1 MIYDLAI
8 LGAGPAGLSAS
19 VYASRKL
26 LKICLLSEDLGGQIN
41 LTSEI
46 DNYLGFEMISAPELV
61 RKFEE
66 QVNAF
71 PFDQFL
77 GEKAAKIEKKGDL
90 FLTTSS
96 SGRQIESKSLL
107 IVTGKRSRQ
116 LGVPGEQEFAAR
128 GVSYCTTCDGPFF
141 KELPVAVIG
150 GGNSALEAALD
161 MLKIC
166 PKVYLV
172 NVMPTWQGDEAY
184 REQVLKNPGLVPM
197 LKSTVKEIR
206 GDDKVRSVVVATPEG
221 ERELQVRAVFV
232 EVGLNPNSEFAKNF
246 LEMNRFGEIVI
257 DCNCRTS
264 VPGVFAAGD
273 VTTVPDKQIVVAAG
287 EGAKGAL
294 GAYRWL
300 LENRKL

>member
-1 MIYDLAI
+1 
-8 LGAGPAGLSAS
+8 
-19 VYASRKL
+19 
-26 LKICLLSEDLGGQIN
+26 
-41 LTSEI
+41 
-46 DNYLGFEMISAPELV
+46 MISAPELA

-77 GEKAAKIEKKGDL
+77 GEKAAKVEKKGDL

-116 LGVPGEQEFAAR
+116 LGVPGEKEYAAR

-141 KELPVAVIG
+141 KDLPVAVIG

-172 NVMPTWQGDEAY
+172 NVMPAWQGDEAY
-184 REQVLKNPGLVPM
+184 REQVLKNPRLVPM

-206 GDDKVRSVVVATPEG
+206 GDDKVRSVVVSTPEG

-232 EVGLNPNSEFAKNF
+232 EIGLNPNSEFAQSF
-246 LEMNRFGEIVI
+246 VEMNRYGEIII
-257 DCNCRTS
+257 DCNCRTN

-273 VTTVPDKQIVVAAG
+273 VTTVPEKQIVVAAG
-287 EGAKGAL
+287 EGAKAAL